1 MDFVSTKQN
10 DVFKRFQFCIQIKF
24 QLKKL
29 NEVQHLNNYYFP
41 WKIFFN
47 NCHSI
52 VKNLNGVCS
61 WEYHFLEIIFRFL
74 ILQKRQMLIEYWIF

>member
-10 DVFKRFQFCIQIKF
+10 DVFKRFQFYIQIKF

-41 WKIFFN
+41 
-47 NCHSI
+47 
-52 VKNLNGVCS
+52 
-61 WEYHFLEIIFRFL
+61 
-74 ILQKRQMLIEYWIF
+74 